1 MKLLRLSI
9 VFQTILALFL
19 TEAIAIASLFFFRP
33 EMALTVAMPGLTV
46 GQFVIGLLV
55 ATAFLFLLMKFFH
68 GRFIFELIFSLA
80 LFGGIWFLASLF
92 FPGQAAIL
100 AASLLTLARFF
111 VPYVLAQNV
120 VMILG
125 LSGVAVALGA
135 ATAWPSLLWVLV
147 ILSIYDIIAVY
158 ETKHMVT
165 MFRGLVERGVIFALI
180 LPERW
185 RGLFTHVR
193 NVKPEEGF
201 FFLGSGD
208 LALPAIFVV
217 SAFVSQ
223 PALGIGAAIG
233 SLIGLFFTDLIFIW
247 GRKRPMPALPPIA
260 LGTIVGF
267 FAAML
272 LIRLI

>member
-1 MKLLRLSI
+1 MKIFKFSI
-9 VFQTILALFL
+9 ILQTILALFS
-19 TEAIAIASLFFFRP
+19 TEVIAVASLFFLRP
-33 EMALTVAMPGLTV
+33 EMDLNVAMPSLTV
-46 GQFVIGLLV
+46 SQFVIGLLL

-68 GRFIFELIFSLA
+68 GRFLFELIFSLA
-80 LFGGIWFLASLF
+80 LFGGVWFLASLF
-92 FPGQAAIL
+92 FPGETAIL
-100 AASLLTLARFF
+100 VASLLTLARFF
-111 VPYVLAQNV
+111 VPYVLAQNII
-120 VMILG
+120 MILG

-135 ATAWPSLLWVLV
+135 TTAWPSLLWILI
-147 ILSIYDIIAVY
+147 ILSVYDIIAVY

-185 RGLFTHVR
+185 RGLFTHAR
-193 NVKPEEGF
+193 NVKPGEGF

-223 PALGIGAAIG
+223 PALGIGAAVG
-233 SLIGLFFTDLIFIW
+233 SMAGLFFTDLIFVW

-260 LGTIVGF
+260 LGTIIGF
-267 FAAML
+267 FAAMA
-272 LIRLI
+272 IN

>member
-1 MKLLRLSI
+1 MKLLKLSI
-9 VFQTILALFL
+9 VLQTLAALLL
-19 TEAIAIASLFFFRP
+19 TEAISLASLFFFRP
-33 EMALTVAMPGLTV
+33 EMTLSVAMPGLTV
-46 GQFVIGLLV
+46 SQFVIGLLL

-68 GRFIFELIFSLA
+68 GRFLFELIFSLA
-80 LFGGIWFLASLF
+80 LFGGVWFLASLF
-92 FPGQAAIL
+92 FPGEAAIL

-111 VPYVLAQNV
+111 VPYVLAQNII
-120 VMILG
+120 MILG

-135 ATAWPSLLWVLV
+135 TTVWPSLLWILI
-147 ILSIYDIIAVY
+147 ILSVYDIVAVY

-185 RGLFTHVR
+185 QGLFTHLR
-193 NVKPEEGF
+193 NVKPGEGF

-217 SAFVSQ
+217 SAFVSR

-233 SLIGLFFTDLIFIW
+233 SLIGLFFTDLIFVW

-267 FAAML
+267 FMAMV
-272 LIRLI
+272 INQIM